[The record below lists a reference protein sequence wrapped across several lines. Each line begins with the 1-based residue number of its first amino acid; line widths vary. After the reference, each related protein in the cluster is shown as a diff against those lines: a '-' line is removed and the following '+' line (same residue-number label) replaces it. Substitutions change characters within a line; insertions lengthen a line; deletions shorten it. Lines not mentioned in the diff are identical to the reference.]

1 MLTKLYDA
9 DRELSGLGID
19 VPDWVDPDIT
29 TSTIAAICEGGCDS
43 GAYMPAVTYWDAAR
57 TMDEHGD
64 DVLGYLANVGGITV
78 VDASRH
84 SWPGSV
90 AVFFLSQA
98 VDAWASS
105 VAEECEE
112 ALESEDD

>member
-9 DRELSGLGID
+9 DRELSDLGID
-19 VPDWVDPDIT
+19 VPDWVDPGIT

-43 GAYMPAVTYWDAAR
+43 GAYMPAVSYRDAFW
-57 TMDEHGD
+57 TMDDHGD
-64 DVLGYLANVGGITV
+64 DVLSYLANVGGFTE
-78 VDASRH
+78 VDASQH
-84 SWPGSV
+84 SWAGL